1 MQHASTRKTV
11 PYFNSMML
19 KADKIPTSCTSC
31 SFPLPLHTFPQDD
44 IQIVINQ
51 QLRTQQQS
59 ELPLKKP
66 APNGISFFRRPSRT
80 PPTWTRQSST
90 SSSSYGP
97 DPIQD
102 KSQSPWRDWLRRGKG
117 LQSGKWWT
125 VNTHP
130 SPSCQGK
137 KSSAE
142 IVGQIF
148 RRHAQC
154 KEALKTP

>member
-1 MQHASTRKTV
+1 MMTWYWSQTKSQHRVRPAHF
-11 PYFNSMML
+11 PFL
-19 KADKIPTSCTSC
+19 PTFS
-31 SFPLPLHTFPQDD
+31 QDD

-66 APNGISFFRRPSRT
+66 TPNGISFFRRPSRT
-80 PPTWTRQSST
+80 PSTWTRQASTASST
-90 SSSSYGP
+90 YSP
-97 DPIQD
+97 DPILD

-117 LQSGKWWT
+117 VQSGKWWT
-125 VNTHP
+125 VNIAL
-130 SPSCQGK
+130 
-137 KSSAE
+137 SSLMLREDCAE

-154 KEALKTP
+154 NRAMKTPF